1 MQLRRHRTFAAAPI
15 APGTPQATRSRS
27 AAGNAPAAP
36 LAARSRPAAGAAPA
50 TLQAARW
57 RPAAGATL
65 AALLAC
71 ALLGPSAARAAE
83 AIAPG
88 ARLAGTCTGCHGTNG
103 ATAGNSL
110 PALAGQSKEA
120 LLATLQAF
128 KAGTR
133 PATVMT
139 QLAKGY
145 TDEQLAQ
152 LAAFFAAQP
161 APRAAAAAVT
171 SNAAAIAANATTQG
185 ARP

>member
-1 MQLRRHRTFAAAPI
+1 MQLTRRRTFAAAPAAQAPI
-15 APGTPQATRSRS
+15 APGT
-27 AAGNAPAAP
+27 P
-36 LAARSRPAAGAAPA
+36 LAARSRPAAGASLAAPLA
-50 TLQAARW
+50 MRSLS
-57 RPAAGATL
+57 AAGATL

-71 ALLGPSAARAAE
+71 ALLDPSAARAAD

-88 ARLAGTCTGCHGTNG
+88 ARLAATCTGCHGTSG
-103 ATAGNSL
+103 ATAGNTL

-120 LLATLQAF
+120 LLASLQAF

-152 LAAFFAAQP
+152 MAAFFAAQP
-161 APRAAAAAVT
+161 APRPTAAIIT
-171 SNAAAIAANATTQG
+171 SGAAAIAANATAQG